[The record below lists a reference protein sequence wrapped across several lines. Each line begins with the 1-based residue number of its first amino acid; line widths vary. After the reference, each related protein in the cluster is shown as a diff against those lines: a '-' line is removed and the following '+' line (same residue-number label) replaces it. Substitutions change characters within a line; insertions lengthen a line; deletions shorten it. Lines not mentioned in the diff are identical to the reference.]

1 MNRAYIL
8 LLLMV
13 QLIATLCVNENSII
27 RDYFAFR
34 KVRRI
39 VGFSCDNAENN
50 FKLARTFSDVYTTYI
65 SMLNCC
71 TPESRELD
79 ARKILRAEYNW
90 LGVFLDSRCDRREY
104 ARILVDA
111 TRYSMYDE
119 MHKWLILGSNLS
131 HVTEILNDSAFTV
144 STDVIIAVSSAND
157 YILYDVYNPCKD
169 RGGSMNVTHFGTWNS
184 KTGLNVSMSQSKFER
199 RANLHGMKLKV
210 GVVIFNTRRGLQMNF
225 KPENVSLHEIMLQHS
240 MKSKYGQSKFL
251 YVLLQHLS
259 DIFNFTIEVV
269 QINGQRRFDNSGPI
283 FAAFK
288 KRLVDLS
295 ASPFAMKVDRLNNG
309 DIIGPVWP
317 IRSCFMFRTISST
330 RIKPGQFLKPLSVK
344 VWYVILAMIGT
355 VTTVLIIF
363 LRLEGIRTPTE
374 MCGLSVLLTVG
385 ALSQQGSAF
394 VPTRCASRI
403 AFLQALFFSLLIL
416 NYYSASVV
424 SNRLKNKGEKMN
436 DSLISL
442 AKSNMKIA
450 AEYTPYIRS
459 FLQVSDKEVRYFY
472 DNCWTKI
479 PESDRYLP
487 LEEGLNRVAEGRLAY
502 HTMIDSA
509 YPHIERSFNRRSI
522 CELTE
527 VHLFRAI
534 LAFYARHRSPFTE
547 LMKVGLTKI
556 QNVGI
561 QKRELKRWAARK
573 PFCPNNLLIAEPL
586 SIHEAAPIFIFLC
599 ISVALSILIC
609 IVENIIFFI
618 FPIRIPRFMTE
629 NRRLI
634 DKNSD
639 LPSLRNV
646 NLRTLRNF
654 NFFNEWGKNN
664 TMYAVLL
671 ILLQFVLISNAQDH
685 VFVRD
690 YFVYKKVRNVVGF
703 SCGDTIGK
711 LTLSF
716 IKELCNINSHKNSMV
731 WTNNCYRVKLTF
743 IRFYI
748 YVTVRYTGDF
758 NLVKTLSTTGIFTI
772 MREPSVKIDF
782 RRFMRSETWTV
793 GVVIDLRCQNETA
806 VRIFAESSKYRMYDY
821 SYNWL
826 VLGSNY
832 NQSVP
837 ILNDTA
843 YNIVTDVA
851 LAISN
856 RNGYDLYDVF
866 NHCKYRGG
874 SLNITQLGTWY
885 PESGLKILLTQP
897 LINRRANMHGMRLK
911 ISGVIQYRPKDMR
924 LEDYMQ
930 DINTRSLDS
939 MHKFVHAMILH
950 IGDLFNFSVHAS
962 EIIYWDRHSVHGLI
976 FEFLRSNYIDF
987 ASNPRIMVSERLDYA
1002 TLIGA
1007 AWPIR
1012 PCFMLLSTST
1022 NKIKLEIFLKPFT
1035 RQTWYVFAAFGLF
1048 SIFVMKIIMNREDIG
1063 KREKYSGAVVLSVGI
1078 LSQQGANFLPKRL
1091 PSRIALFQITIHS
1104 WIMYNYYSASIVSA
1118 RLSEPLDMM
1127 EDSVTV
1133 LADSNIRIAAEAV
1146 PYLNYFLYRLNWE
1159 SDYFRKKRWDPL
1171 PESKRYLSIEEGI
1184 KQVGQGILAYHT
1196 DPNTAYPYVE
1206 RMFDSN
1212 KICVLTEIHLF
1223 KQSVMGMYASHN
1235 GQFIE
1240 IAKIGLI
1247 KMFNTGLRNR
1257 QIKRWSSRKPQCQ
1270 PDTLSTRS
1278 ITIYETAPA
1287 LILLAFG
1294 ILVAVI
1300 ICIVENIVYN
1310 RSM

>member
-1 MNRAYIL
+1 
-8 LLLMV
+8 
-13 QLIATLCVNENSII
+13 
-27 RDYFAFR
+27 
-34 KVRRI
+34 
-39 VGFSCDNAENN
+39 
-50 FKLARTFSDVYTTYI
+50 
-65 SMLNCC
+65 
-71 TPESRELD
+71 
-79 ARKILRAEYNW
+79 
-90 LGVFLDSRCDRREY
+90 
-104 ARILVDA
+104 
-111 TRYSMYDE
+111 
-119 MHKWLILGSNLS
+119 MH
-131 HVTEILNDSAFTV
+131 
-144 STDVIIAVSSAND
+144 
-157 YILYDVYNPCKD
+157 
-169 RGGSMNVTHFGTWNS
+169 
-184 KTGLNVSMSQSKFER
+184 
-199 RANLHGMKLKV
+199 
-210 GVVIFNTRRGLQMNF
+210 
-225 KPENVSLHEIMLQHS
+225 
-240 MKSKYGQSKFL
+240 
-251 YVLLQHLS
+251 
-259 DIFNFTIEVV
+259 
-269 QINGQRRFDNSGPI
+269 
-283 FAAFK
+283 
-288 KRLVDLS
+288 
-295 ASPFAMKVDRLNNG
+295 
-309 DIIGPVWP
+309 
-317 IRSCFMFRTISST
+317 
-330 RIKPGQFLKPLSVK
+330 
-344 VWYVILAMIGT
+344 
-355 VTTVLIIF
+355 
-363 LRLEGIRTPTE
+363 
-374 MCGLSVLLTVG
+374 
-385 ALSQQGSAF
+385 
-394 VPTRCASRI
+394 
-403 AFLQALFFSLLIL
+403 
-416 NYYSASVV
+416 
-424 SNRLKNKGEKMN
+424 
-436 DSLISL
+436 
-442 AKSNMKIA
+442 
-450 AEYTPYIRS
+450 
-459 FLQVSDKEVRYFY
+459 
-472 DNCWTKI
+472 
-479 PESDRYLP
+479 
-487 LEEGLNRVAEGRLAY
+487 
-502 HTMIDSA
+502 
-509 YPHIERSFNRRSI
+509 
-522 CELTE
+522 
-527 VHLFRAI
+527 
-534 LAFYARHRSPFTE
+534 
-547 LMKVGLTKI
+547 
-556 QNVGI
+556 
-561 QKRELKRWAARK
+561 
-573 PFCPNNLLIAEPL
+573 
-586 SIHEAAPIFIFLC
+586 
-599 ISVALSILIC
+599 
-609 IVENIIFFI
+609 
-618 FPIRIPRFMTE
+618 
-629 NRRLI
+629 
-634 DKNSD
+634 
-639 LPSLRNV
+639 
-646 NLRTLRNF
+646 
-654 NFFNEWGKNN
+654 
-664 TMYAVLL
+664 AVLL
-671 ILLQFVLISNAQDH
+671 ILLQFILTSNAQDH
-685 VFVRD
+685 AFVRD

-703 SCGDTIGK
+703 SCGDTIG
-711 LTLSF
+711 
-716 IKELCNINSHKNSMV
+716 
-731 WTNNCYRVKLTF
+731 
-743 IRFYI
+743 
-748 YVTVRYTGDF
+748 DF
-758 NLVKTLSTTGIFTI
+758 NLVKTLSTIGIFTI

-793 GVVIDLRCQNETA
+793 GVVIDLRCHNETA

-826 VLGSNY
+826 VLGSTY
-832 NQSVP
+832 DQSVP
-837 ILNDTA
+837 FLNDTA
-843 YNIVTDVA
+843 YNIITDVA

-856 RNGYDLYDVF
+856 RDGYDLYDVF

-874 SLNITQLGTWY
+874 PLNVTELGTWY
-885 PESGLKILLTQP
+885 PESGLKISLTQP

-1022 NKIKLEIFLKPFT
+1022 KKIKLEIFLKPFT

-1240 IAKIGLI
+1240 IAKIGLT

-1294 ILVAVI
+1294 ILVAGI
-1300 ICIVENIVYN
+1300 ICIVENIIYR
-1310 RSM
+1310 RSMKRNEESRRKKSGTKGSFSSGNSRDNLLDINP